1 MLLLHVTKLCLISY
15 SEYFLPVCL
24 CSPFPHSPHPLT
36 PNPLVQIPPVTK
48 YLFIEGY
55 LYKKAGTTDWIN
67 LFCTHAFLFKM

>member
-15 SEYFLPVCL
+15 SEYFHPICL
-24 CSPFPHSPHPLT
+24 CSPFPRSPYP
-36 PNPLVQIPPVTK
+36 QIPPVTK
-48 YLFIEGY
+48 YLFVEGY

>member
-1 MLLLHVTKLCLISY
+1 MSLNCVSFPTVSIFIPSAIVLLYLV
-15 SEYFLPVCL
+15 
-24 CSPFPHSPHPLT
+24 PLT

-55 LYKKAGTTDWIN
+55 LYKKAGTADWIN